1 VESNAVDIA
10 TRTREA
16 ENQVVDLL
24 HSLGCDEVSVSS
36 VIRLGSRKDGPTD
49 APRPLK
55 LVIGSE
61 EQRDKLIR
69 SAKNLK
75 GNQRWLRVWLHPDL
89 TRHQRERRHQLVTEM
104 RQRQEAGE
112 RDLIIVGNN
121 RIVKRRKAVEE
132 VAGQPKNPN
141 PNPAGGQSQQK
152 QAD

>member
-1 VESNAVDIA
+1 MAP
-10 TRTREA
+10 
-16 ENQVVDLL
+16 
-24 HSLGCDEVSVSS
+24 H
-36 VIRLGSRKDGPTD
+36 GPTD

-55 LVIGSE
+55 LVVGSE

-112 RDLIIVGNN
+112 KDLIIVGNN
-121 RIVKRRKAVEE
+121 RIVQRRKAVDK

-141 PNPAGGQSQQK
+141 PVGDQSK
-152 QAD
+152 Q